1 MQWKI
6 TKLVYGRN
14 KIRKLRVKPVFKVES
29 MKISQHLPW
38 YKEPIH
44 REIQQSAEHMGHEE
58 CSELWV
64 CMLLGCMLAGFS
76 SMKVHMYAQ
85 DTGIQYS

>member
-1 MQWKI
+1 M
-6 TKLVYGRN
+6 
-14 KIRKLRVKPVFKVES
+14 IRKPRVKPVFKMES

-44 REIQQSAEHMGHEE
+44 REIQQSEKQHMGNEE

-64 CMLLGCMLAGFS
+64 CMLLGCMPAEFS